1 MKADM
6 SSENNQNQD
15 VEVNP
20 ENSVEKASGGTAE
33 TRNPFYFLIEHMPA
47 LDLMGRV
54 RVLFRWLILG
64 SVTGGV
70 VGTIGAAFSKAIGFA
85 TAFRTEHDYI
95 ILGLPLAG
103 LLIVALYRG
112 CKDYE
117 DKGTNLVIKSIQEGE
132 NLPVVKAPLIFV
144 STTLTHL
151 FGGSTGRE
159 SAALQMGG
167 SIGYNLGKL
176 FRLKEGNIKIITMC
190 GMSAAF
196 SALFGTPMTASFM
209 AMEIENVG
217 VMYYSALVPCVV
229 SALVAQG
236 VSVKLGAVGEQFAVT
251 IVPNFTPY
259 HALFTGI
266 LAILCA
272 VLSVIFCDVL
282 KFTGKT
288 YKKFFPN
295 PYIRVFAGGCIVVAL
310 TFLSGTRYYNGAGMD
325 VIEMAIRG
333 EAPNAAFLLKILFTA
348 LTLGAGYKGGEIVP
362 ALYIGA
368 TFGCLYSQL
377 LGFDPALCA
386 AIGMGALFCGVTNCP
401 ISSLFICFELF
412 GFKGM
417 PFYLLAIALS
427 YTFSGYHSLYSSQKI
442 MYSKFHNKYINRE
455 TR

>member
-1 MKADM
+1 MENEENKQTGEEQKA
-6 SSENNQNQD
+6 ENK
-15 VEVNP
+15 NP
-20 ENSVEKASGGTAE
+20 I
-33 TRNPFYFLIEHMPA
+33 YYIIEHMPE
-47 LDLMGRV
+47 LDLWGRV
-54 RVLFRWLILG
+54 RVLFRWLFLG
-64 SVTGGV
+64 GITGAI
-70 VGTIGAAFSKAIGFA
+70 VGAIGAAFSKAILFA
-85 TAFRTEHDYI
+85 TQFRTEHDLI
-95 ILGLPLAG
+95 ILGLPVAG
-103 LLIVALYRG
+103 LVIVAMYRA

-132 NLPVVKAPLIFV
+132 NLPITKAPLIFI
-144 STTLTHL
+144 STTITHL

-167 SIGYNLGKL
+167 SIGFNLGKL
-176 FRLKEGNIKIITMC
+176 FRLKEGNVKIITMC

-229 SALVAQG
+229 SALVAKG
-236 VSVKLGAVGEQFAVT
+236 ISSSLGAVGEQFVVNVIPVFNPYNAV
-251 IVPNFTPY
+251 
-259 HALFTGI
+259 FTGV

-272 VLSVIFCDVL
+272 ILSVIFCDVL
-282 KFTGKT
+282 KFSGKT
-288 YKKFFPN
+288 YKKLLPN
-295 PYIRVFAGGCIVVAL
+295 PYIRVFVGGCIVVAL
-310 TFLSGTRYYNGAGMD
+310 TYMSGTRYYNGAGMN
-325 VIEMAIRG
+325 VIEMALRG
-333 EAPNAAFLLKILFTA
+333 EAPYYAFLLKIIFTA

-377 LGFDPALCA
+377 LGFEPALCA

-417 PFYLLAIALS
+417 PYYLLAIALS
-427 YTFSGYHSLYSSQKI
+427 YTFSGYSSLYSSQKI

-455 TR
+455 TK

>member
-1 MKADM
+1 M
-6 SSENNQNQD
+6 ENENHNPINYIKEHVSDLD
-15 VEVNP
+15 VLG
-20 ENSVEKASGGTAE
+20 K
-33 TRNPFYFLIEHMPA
+33 I
-47 LDLMGRV
+47 

-64 SVTGGV
+64 CVTGAV
-70 VGTIGAAFSKAIGFA
+70 VGLIGALFSKSIEFA
-85 TAFRTEHDYI
+85 TSFRKSHDLI

-103 LLIVALYRG
+103 LLIVFLYRL

-117 DKGTNLVIKSIQEGE
+117 DKGTNLVIKSIQEGKH
-132 NLPVVKAPLIFV
+132 LPITKAPLIFI

-167 SIGYNLGKL
+167 SIGYNLGKFFKL
-176 FRLKEGNIKIITMC
+176 NEGNIKIMTMC

-196 SALFGTPMTASFM
+196 SALFGTPMTAAFM

-217 VMYYSALVPCVV
+217 VMYYSALVPCVI
-229 SALVAQG
+229 SALMAQSIAG
-236 VSVKLGAVGEQFAVT
+236 RMGVLGEEFSVLIVPHLNFYHAFFTGVLALLCALVSVL
-251 IVPNFTPY
+251 
-259 HALFTGI
+259 
-266 LAILCA
+266 
-272 VLSVIFCDVL
+272 FCDVL
-282 KFTGKT
+282 KVSGKA

-295 PYIRVFAGGCIVVAL
+295 PYLRIFVGGCIVVAL
-310 TFLSGTRYYNGAGMD
+310 TFISGTRYYNGAGMD

-333 EAPNAAFLLKILFTA
+333 EAPYYAFILKAIFTA

-417 PFYLLAIALS
+417 PYYLLAIAFS

-442 MYSKFHNKYINRE
+442 MYSKFHNKFVNRE
-455 TR
+455 TK

>member
-1 MKADM
+1 MEKR
-6 SSENNQNQD
+6 ENPI
-15 VEVNP
+15 E
-20 ENSVEKASGGTAE
+20 
-33 TRNPFYFLIEHMPA
+33 YIIEHVSE
-47 LDLMGRV
+47 LDLLGRV
-54 RVLFRWLILG
+54 RVFFRWLFLG
-64 SVTGGV
+64 CITGAV
-70 VGTIGAAFSKAIGFA
+70 VGVIGTAFYYAIVFA
-85 TAFRTEHDYI
+85 TSFRKSHDYM
-95 ILGLPLAG
+95 ILALPLAG
-103 LLIVALYRG
+103 LFIVLMYRL

-132 NLPVVKAPLIFV
+132 NLPVTKAPLIFI
-144 STTLTHL
+144 STSLTHL

-176 FRLKEGNIKIITMC
+176 FKLKEGNIKIITMC

-196 SALFGTPMTASFM
+196 SALFGTPMTAAFM

-217 VMYYSALVPCVV
+217 IMYYSALVPCVI

-236 VSVKLGAVGEQFAVT
+236 IGKMLGVTAEVFPVSV
-251 IVPNFTPY
+251 VPEFTPY
-259 HALFTGI
+259 HAVFTGI

-272 VLSVIFCDVL
+272 AVSVLFCSIL
-282 KFTGKT
+282 KFSGKT

-295 PYIRVFAGGCIVVAL
+295 PYTRVFVGGCIVVAL
-310 TFLSGTRYYNGAGMD
+310 TFLSGVRYYNGAGMD
-325 VIEMAIRG
+325 VIEMAIEG
-333 EAPNAAFLLKILFTA
+333 NAPYPAFLLKMIFTA

-377 LGFDPALCA
+377 FGFDPALCA

-417 PFYLLAIALS
+417 PYYLLAIALS

-442 MYSKFHNKYINRE
+442 VYSKFHNKYVNRE
-455 TR
+455 TL

>member
-1 MKADM
+1 M
-6 SSENNQNQD
+6 SFFDKSKENI
-15 VEVNP
+15 
-20 ENSVEKASGGTAE
+20 
-33 TRNPFYFLIEHMPA
+33 IEHIPD
-47 LDLMGRV
+47 LDLVGRV
-54 RVLFRWLILG
+54 RVLLRWVILG
-64 SVTGGV
+64 CMTGAI
-70 VGTIGAAFSKAIGFA
+70 VGAIGAMFSKAISMA
-85 TAFRTEHDYI
+85 TAFRTSHDLI

-103 LLIVALYRG
+103 LLIVFMYRL

-132 NLPVVKAPLIFV
+132 HLPVMKAPLIFI

-176 FRLKEGNIKIITMC
+176 CRLKEGNVKIMTMC

-217 VMYYSALVPCVV
+217 VMYYSALVPCVI
-229 SALVAQG
+229 SALTAQG
-236 VSVKLGAVGEQFAVT
+236 VAEFLGATGEQFAVN
-251 IVPNFTPY
+251 IVPEFTATQGIY
-259 HALFTGI
+259 TGLLAL
-266 LAILCA
+266 LCA
-272 VLSVIFCDVL
+272 IVSVLFCQVL
-282 KFTGKT
+282 KFSGKT
-288 YKKFFPN
+288 YKKLLPN
-295 PYIRVFAGGCIVVAL
+295 PYLRVFVGGVIVVAL
-310 TFLSGTRYYNGAGMD
+310 TYLSGTRFYNGAGMN
-325 VIEMAIRG
+325 VIEMAIKG
-333 EAPNAAFLLKILFTA
+333 EAPALAFLLKIIFTA

-368 TFGCLYSQL
+368 TFGCLYSQIFGL
-377 LGFDPALCA
+377 HPALCA

-417 PFYLLAIALS
+417 PYYLLAIALS
-427 YTFSGYHSLYSSQKI
+427 YTFSGYYSLYSSQKI
-442 MYSKFHNKYINRE
+442 MYSKFHNKYVNRE
-455 TR
+455 TK

>member
-1 MKADM
+1 MD
-6 SSENNQNQD
+6 
-15 VEVNP
+15 
-20 ENSVEKASGGTAE
+20 EKKKPIS
-33 TRNPFYFLIEHMPA
+33 FLIKHFKE
-47 LDLMGRV
+47 LDIWGRI
-54 RVLFRWLILG
+54 RVLFRWLFLG
-64 SVTGGV
+64 SVTGLV
-70 VGTIGAAFSKAIGFA
+70 VGAIGAIFSKSIIFA
-85 TAFRTEHDYI
+85 TQFRIAHDYI
-95 ILGLPLAG
+95 ILGLPVAG
-103 LLIVALYRG
+103 LLIVFLYRLF
-112 CKDYE
+112 KDYE
-117 DKGTNLVIKSIQEGE
+117 DKGTNLVIKSIQEGDI
-132 NLPVVKAPLIFV
+132 LPITKAPLIFI

-176 FRLKEGNIKIITMC
+176 FKLKEGNVKIITMC

-236 VSVKLGAVGEQFAVT
+236 ISEWLGATGEQFAVNV
-251 IVPNFTPY
+251 VPEFTPY
-259 HALFTGI
+259 HAIFTGV
-266 LAILCA
+266 LALLCA
-272 VLSVIFCDVL
+272 IVSVIFCEVL
-282 KFTGKT
+282 KFSGKT
-288 YKKFFPN
+288 YKKLLPN
-295 PYIRVFAGGCIVVAL
+295 PYIRIFVGGCIVVAL
-310 TFLSGTRYYNGAGMD
+310 TYLSGTRYYNGAGMN
-325 VIEMAIRG
+325 VIEMAIKG
-333 EAPNAAFLLKILFTA
+333 EAPYFAFLLKMIFTA

-377 LGFDPALCA
+377 FGFDPALCA

-417 PFYLLAIALS
+417 PFYLLAVALS

-442 MYSKFHNKYINRE
+442 MYSKFHNKFVNRD
-455 TR
+455 TM

>member
-1 MKADM
+1 MEKRENPIEYIVEHV
-6 SSENNQNQD
+6 SE
-15 VEVNP
+15 
-20 ENSVEKASGGTAE
+20 
-33 TRNPFYFLIEHMPA
+33 
-47 LDLMGRV
+47 LDLLGRV
-54 RVLFRWLILG
+54 RVFFRWLFLG
-64 SVTGGV
+64 CITGAVVGVIGTAFYYAIVWVTG
-70 VGTIGAAFSKAIGFA
+70 
-85 TAFRTEHDYI
+85 FRKSHDLI
-95 ILGLPLAG
+95 ILALPLAG
-103 LLIVALYRG
+103 LLIVFLYRL

-132 NLPVVKAPLIFV
+132 NLPVTKAPLIFI

-167 SIGYNLGKL
+167 SIGYNLGRL
-176 FRLKEGNIKIITMC
+176 FKLKEGNIKIITMC

-196 SALFGTPMTASFM
+196 SALFGTPMTAAFM

-217 VMYYSALVPCVV
+217 IMYYSALVPCVI

-236 VSVKLGAVGEQFAVT
+236 VGKVLGVT
-251 IVPNFTPY
+251 AEVFPVNVVPAFTPY
-259 HALFTGI
+259 HAIFTGI

-272 VLSVIFCDVL
+272 VVSVLFCSVL
-282 KFTGKT
+282 KFSGKT

-295 PYIRVFAGGCIVVAL
+295 PYLRVFVGGCIVVAL
-310 TFLSGTRYYNGAGMD
+310 TFLSGVRYYNGAGMD
-325 VIEMAIRG
+325 VIEMAIEG
-333 EAPNAAFLLKILFTA
+333 NAPYPAFLLKIIFTA

-377 LGFDPALCA
+377 FGFDPALCA

-417 PFYLLAIALS
+417 PYYLLAIALS

-442 MYSKFHNKYINRE
+442 AYSKFHNKYVNRE
-455 TR
+455 TL

>member
-1 MKADM
+1 
-6 SSENNQNQD
+6 
-15 VEVNP
+15 
-20 ENSVEKASGGTAE
+20 
-33 TRNPFYFLIEHMPA
+33 MPA
-47 LDLMGRV
+47 ADIYGRV
-54 RVLFRWLILG
+54 RVLFRWLFLG
-64 SVTGGV
+64 CVTGAV
-70 VGTIGAAFSKAIGFA
+70 VGVIGALFSKAIVWV
-85 TAFRTEHDYI
+85 TEFRTSHDYI
-95 ILGLPLAG
+95 ILGLPFAG
-103 LLIVALYRG
+103 LLIVFIYRM
-112 CKDYE
+112 CRDYD

-132 NLPVVKAPLIFV
+132 NLPWTKAPLIFV

-167 SIGYNLGKL
+167 SIGYNLGRL
-176 FRLKEGNIKIITMC
+176 FRLKEGNVKIITMC

-236 VSVKLGAVGEQFAVT
+236 IAEKLGVVGEQFAVA
-251 IVPNFTPY
+251 IVPDFSLY

-272 VLSVIFCDVL
+272 GVSVLFCQVL
-282 KFTGKT
+282 KFTGRT
-288 YKKFFPN
+288 YKKLLPN
-295 PYIRVFAGGCIVVAL
+295 PYVRIFAGGCIVAAL
-310 TFLSGTRYYNGAGMD
+310 TFASGVRYYNGAGMN
-325 VIEMAIRG
+325 VIEMAIKG
-333 EAPNAAFLLKILFTA
+333 EAPYIAFLLKIIFTA

-377 LGFDPALCA
+377 FGFDPALCA

-412 GFKGM
+412 GFRGM
-417 PFYLLAIALS
+417 PYYLLAIALS

-442 MYSKFHNKYINRE
+442 MYSKFHNKYINRS
-455 TR
+455 TK

>member
-1 MKADM
+1 M
-6 SSENNQNQD
+6 ENENHNPINYIKEHVSDLD
-15 VEVNP
+15 VLG
-20 ENSVEKASGGTAE
+20 K
-33 TRNPFYFLIEHMPA
+33 I
-47 LDLMGRV
+47 

-64 SVTGGV
+64 CVTGAV
-70 VGTIGAAFSKAIGFA
+70 VGLIGALFSKSIEFA
-85 TAFRTEHDYI
+85 TSFRKSHDLI

-103 LLIVALYRG
+103 LLIVFLYRL

-117 DKGTNLVIKSIQEGE
+117 DKGTNLVIKSIQEGKH
-132 NLPVVKAPLIFV
+132 LPITKAPLIFI

-167 SIGYNLGKL
+167 SIGYNLGKFFKL
-176 FRLKEGNIKIITMC
+176 NEGNIKIMTMC

-196 SALFGTPMTASFM
+196 SALFGTPMTAAFM

-217 VMYYSALVPCVV
+217 VMYYSALVPCVI
-229 SALVAQG
+229 SALMAQSIAG
-236 VSVKLGAVGEQFAVT
+236 RMGVLGEEFSVLIVPHLNFYHAFFTGVLALLCALVSVL
-251 IVPNFTPY
+251 
-259 HALFTGI
+259 
-266 LAILCA
+266 
-272 VLSVIFCDVL
+272 FCDVL
-282 KFTGKT
+282 KVSGKA

-295 PYIRVFAGGCIVVAL
+295 PYLRIFVGGCIVVAL
-310 TFLSGTRYYNGAGMD
+310 TFISGTRYYNGAGMD

-333 EAPNAAFLLKILFTA
+333 EAPYYAFILKAIFTA

-417 PFYLLAIALS
+417 PYYLLAIALS

-442 MYSKFHNKYINRE
+442 VYSKFHNKYVNRE
-455 TR
+455 TL

>member
-1 MKADM
+1 ME
-6 SSENNQNQD
+6 SENH
-15 VEVNP
+15 NP
-20 ENSVEKASGGTAE
+20 IN
-33 TRNPFYFLIEHMPA
+33 FLIEHVSD
-47 LDLMGRV
+47 LDVAGKT

-64 SVTGGV
+64 CVTGAI
-70 VGTIGAAFSKAIGFA
+70 VGAIGAIFSKAIEFA
-85 TAFRTEHDYI
+85 TGFRTSHDLI
-95 ILGLPLAG
+95 ILGLPVAG
-103 LLIVALYRG
+103 LVIVFLYRL

-132 NLPVVKAPLIFV
+132 HLPITKAPLIFI
-144 STTLTHL
+144 STVITHL

-167 SIGYNLGKL
+167 SIGYNLGKVL
-176 FRLKEGNIKIITMC
+176 RLREGDIKIMTMC

-217 VMYYSALVPCVV
+217 VMYYSALVPCVI
-229 SALVAQG
+229 SALMAQNIAGYLGVA
-236 VSVKLGAVGEQFAVT
+236 GEQFAIV
-251 IVPNFTPY
+251 IVPDLNVARGF
-259 HALFTGI
+259 FTGF
-266 LAILCA
+266 LALLCA
-272 VLSVIFCDVL
+272 FVSVLFCDLL
-282 KFTGKT
+282 KVSGRA

-295 PYIRVFAGGCIVVAL
+295 PYLRVFVGGCIVVAL
-310 TFLSGTRYYNGAGMD
+310 TYISGTRYFNGAGMD
-325 VIEMAIRG
+325 IIEMALRG
-333 EAPNAAFLLKILFTA
+333 EAPYYAFALKALFTA

-377 LGFDPALCA
+377 FGFDPALCA

-417 PFYLLAIALS
+417 PYYLLAIALS

-442 MYSKFHNKYINRE
+442 MYSKFHNKFVNRD